1 MISPNQAY
9 HNIHFPE
16 NHDLLEKARYR
27 LKFEE
32 LFFNQLKFK
41 LSHNKLKRNK
51 GYYFPYVGEY
61 FNNFYN
67 NYLSFELTKPQ
78 KKVLKEIRNDFAS
91 NQQMIRLLHG
101 VTIVIIPRTGL

>member
-1 MISPNQAY
+1 MFLENKFDENLNEYLNKKFKLISPNQAY

-41 LSHNKLKRNK
+41 LSHN
-51 GYYFPYVGEY
+51 
-61 FNNFYN
+61 NFFAGRSVH
-67 NYLSFELTKPQ
+67 LIPFIITPLT
-78 KKVLKEIRNDFAS
+78 
-91 NQQMIRLLHG
+91 
-101 VTIVIIPRTGL
+101 